1 MGCYSPCAKLTY
13 QQWGQGYSDT
23 PESKQAQDFCC
34 PTPPITP
41 EACSAGPVSRT
52 KFVEA
57 VHKLCPDVYA
67 YAYDDGIGLAQCP
80 AGTQYDV
87 TFYCPA
93 GAA

>member
-1 MGCYSPCAKLTY
+1 M
-13 QQWGQGYSDT
+13 
-23 PESKQAQDFCC
+23 
-34 PTPPITP
+34 
-41 EACSAGPVSRT
+41 SRT

-57 VHKLCPDVYA
+57 VHELCPDVYA